1 MNKNKYFGTDGIRGN
16 ADNLLTNNL
25 CYSIGKF
32 LANYHNKTNKILIGR
47 DTRESGERILH
58 NIVLGLIDNNA
69 FVYDL
74 GITTTPSIS
83 YLLSHD
89 DSYDFG
95 IMISASHNPYYDNG
109 IKIFAKSGI
118 KIEDDLENKIETFIE
133 NNKTY
138 NDKINDELFKKYYK
152 NTSYLLDKYLNF
164 IASKYVFNKRYKIA
178 IDCANGSTSIFAYK
192 LFNDLLKQDVTI
204 INDKYNGKN
213 INDKCGSTHIETLSN
228 FVKNNNFDLGF
239 SFDGDGDRLIVC
251 DQFGNVCN
259 GDKQIFLG
267 ARYLKENHKLKNNKV
282 VVTIMSNLGFLFDL
296 VNENINYDIVDVGDK
311 NVYKCLKDNNLSLGG
326 EQSGHIIYFDDL
338 NTGDG
343 LLSAMYMLNIIS
355 YFNADLH
362 ALTKDLHSFPQI
374 IYNFKTLN
382 KDELVNKIN
391 HNDDIKNYINTL
403 TSSGRVSIRQ
413 SGTEPL
419 VRIMV
424 EAKDDL
430 RCKNILDNILLMINK
445 MI

>member
-118 KIEDDLENKIETFIE
+118 KIDDDLENEIESFIE

-164 IASKYVFNKRYKIA
+164 IASKYVFNKKYKIA
-178 IDCANGSTSIFAYK
+178 IDCANGSTSIFTYK

-251 DQFGNVCN
+251 DQFGNSCN

-267 ARYLKENHKLKNNKV
+267 ARYLKENHRLKNNKV
-282 VVTIMSNLGFLFDL
+282 VITIMSNLGFLFDL
-296 VNENINYDIVDVGDK
+296 ENENINYDIVDVGDK
-311 NVYKCLKDNNLSLGG
+311 
-326 EQSGHIIYFDDL
+326 
-338 NTGDG
+338 
-343 LLSAMYMLNIIS
+343 LLS
-355 YFNADLH
+355 
-362 ALTKDLHSFPQI
+362 
-374 IYNFKTLN
+374 FKHL
-382 KDELVNKIN
+382 
-391 HNDDIKNYINTL
+391 
-403 TSSGRVSIRQ
+403 
-413 SGTEPL
+413 
-419 VRIMV
+419 
-424 EAKDDL
+424 
-430 RCKNILDNILLMINK
+430 
-445 MI
+445 

>member
-1 MNKNKYFGTDGIRGN
+1 MKKNKYFGTDGIRGN
-16 ADNLLTNNL
+16 ANNLLTDNL

-32 LANYHNKTNKILIGR
+32 LANYNNKTNKILIGR
-47 DTRESGERILH
+47 DTRESGERILK

-69 FVYDL
+69 FVCDL

-83 YLLSHD
+83 YFLLND

-118 KIEDDLENKIETFIE
+118 KIDDKLEDEIESFII

-138 NDKINDELFKKYYK
+138 NDKVNDVLFNKYYK
-152 NTSYLLDKYLNF
+152 DVSYLLDEYLDF
-164 IASKYVFNKRYKIA
+164 IASKYVFNKKYKIA
-178 IDCANGSTSIFAYK
+178 IDCANGSTSIVAHK
-192 LFNDLLKQDVTI
+192 LFHTLLKQDVTI
-204 INDKYNGKN
+204 INDKYDGKN
-213 INDKCGSTHIETLSN
+213 INDNCGSTHIDTLSN

-267 ARYLKENHKLKNNKV
+267 AKYLKENHKLKKDKV

-296 VNENINYDIVDVGDK
+296 ENENIHYEIVDVGDK
-311 NVYKCLKDNNLSLGG
+311 NVYKCLKENNLSLGG

-362 ALTKDLHSFPQI
+362 TLTNHLRSFPQI
-374 IYNFKTLN
+374 IYNLKTLN
-382 KDELVNKIN
+382 KNELAYKIN
-391 HNDDIKNYINTL
+391 HNDEIKNYIDTL
-403 TSSGRVSIRQ
+403 TSNGRVSIRQ

-419 VRIMV
+419 IRIMV

-430 RCKNILDNILLMINK
+430 GCKNILDNIISMINK
-445 MI
+445 IN